1 MHPLVSTSRKLTA
14 ALAPL
19 KFPAPVAAVYNPLD
33 YARANWEHY
42 LETWLASPREVLL
55 LGMNPG
61 PFGMAQTGVP
71 FGDPTA
77 VRELLGISGPVGR
90 PAQEHPKRP
99 VEGFAL
105 KRQEVSGT
113 RLWGWAA
120 ARDGGIEAFFRR
132 FGVINYCPLLFLA
145 ESGRNLTPE
154 VLPSTAMAPVEA
166 ACDEFLASAIT
177 FLDPR
182 WLVGVGAFAEKVLRR
197 VAADQPQRQVARILH
212 PSPASPAANRDWA
225 GTVTRQL
232 AELGIEK

>member
-1 MHPLVSTSRKLTA
+1 MRLIEISRRLAEEVDALTF
-14 ALAPL
+14 AP
-19 KFPAPVAAVYNPLD
+19 PVAYVYDPLT
-33 YARANWEHY
+33 YARAPHEAY
-42 LETWLASPREVLL
+42 LERWGRPPKEVVL

-77 VRELLGISGPVGR
+77 VRELLGITGPVGR
-90 PAQEHPKRP
+90 PSQEHPKRP

-120 ARDGGIEAFFRR
+120 ARDGGIEAFFQR

-145 ESGRNLTPE
+145 DSGRNLTPE
-154 VLPSTAMAPVEA
+154 VLPSTAMAPVET
-166 ACDEFLASAIT
+166 ACDEFLAQVIE

-182 WLVGVGAFAEKVLRR
+182 WLVGVGAFAENVLRR

-232 AELGIEK
+232 ADLGIEK